1 MELPSAPPS
10 FEAQSHVR
18 LTIEPERADMI
29 LLRRISSEQQADQ
42 ALLPR
47 PLWPMLGLVTILE
60 YRRRPRH
67 LAFLPGDLLRL
78 VSYGLLYEAA
88 HLDELPQR
96 EDLTLVLV
104 IASVTPPVLD
114 EIKRMGGALTPLG
127 GGYARI
133 DGAVHTTYVVVTDE
147 QPEAARDEYL
157 QFLFD
162 RRPSPGDATRWL
174 EQWMRETK
182 IRLQDIEELPGFV
195 ELFKKALNAVSIEER
210 LVGLTPQQLILALPP
225 ETLRALPKEHLDTL
239 SDKVQ
244 VQIRQRLQE
253 AAS

>member
-1 MELPSAPPS
+1 MDPPCAPPT
-10 FEAQSHVR
+10 FEVQSQVR
-18 LTIEPERADMI
+18 LTIEPQRADMI
-29 LLRRISSEQQADQ
+29 LLRRIGSEQQDDQ
-42 ALLPR
+42 ALILR
-47 PLWPMLGLVTILE
+47 PLWPMLGLVTVLE
-60 YRRRPRH
+60 FRQRPRT

-88 HLDELPQR
+88 HLDDLPQR
-96 EDLTLVLV
+96 EDLTLVLL
-104 IASVTPPVLD
+104 IASITPPLLD

-147 QPEAARDEYL
+147 LPEAPRDEYL
-157 QFLFD
+157 EFLLD
-162 RRPSPGDATRWL
+162 RRPSPGDATMWL

-182 IRLQDIEELPGFV
+182 MRLQDIEELPGFV

-210 LVGLTPQQLILALPP
+210 LVGLTPQQLILALPR

-239 SDKVQ
+239 SDEVQ
-244 VQIRQRLQE
+244 EQIRERLQE
-253 AAS
+253 AAR